1 VSARLA
7 SSGLRNQSQP
17 RTLAAARCQ
26 RETGKYGLELLGEPL
41 RASTLAELF
50 GALIDRLAEL
60 DPEAVEKLSTMRSTK
75 RGFVSREKNAIHP
88 GRPDLPLRRT
98 RSGWWISANIGTED
112 LERALRR
119 TREANDLVY
128 CRDIRF
134 LRPQRCGPSLR
145 TEPLPEPA
153 GKVSLRSNSTHS
165 REAERATA
173 LGRQRSAGR
182 FR

>member
-1 VSARLA
+1 MRESTVALLMARRRHKNETLDAVSARLA
-7 SSGLRNQSQP
+7 SSELPNQSQP
-17 RTLAAARCQ
+17 IALPPLTFRTREAERCQ

-112 LERALRR
+112 LERALWR
-119 TREANDLVY
+119 TCEANDLVY

-134 LRPQRCGPSLR
+134 L
-145 TEPLPEPA
+145 
-153 GKVSLRSNSTHS
+153 VNS
-165 REAERATA
+165 
-173 LGRQRSAGR
+173 Q
-182 FR
+182 

>member
-1 VSARLA
+1 MNATKPSPVVLVRMRESTVVLLMARRQHKDETLDVVSARLA
-7 SSGLRNQSQP
+7 SSGLPNQSQP
-17 RTLAAARCQ
+17 IALPPLTSRTHAAARCQ

-98 RSGWWISANIGTED
+98 RSGWWISANIGIED

-119 TREANDLVY
+119 TCEANDLVY

-134 LRPQRCGPSLR
+134 L
-145 TEPLPEPA
+145 
-153 GKVSLRSNSTHS
+153 VNS
-165 REAERATA
+165 
-173 LGRQRSAGR
+173 Q
-182 FR
+182 